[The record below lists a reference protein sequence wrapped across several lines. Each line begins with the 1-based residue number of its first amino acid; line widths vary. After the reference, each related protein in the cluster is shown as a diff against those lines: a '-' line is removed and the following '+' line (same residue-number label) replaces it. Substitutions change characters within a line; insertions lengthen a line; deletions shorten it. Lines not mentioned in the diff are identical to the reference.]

1 MLRVQKYSPGDE
13 QLFVRN
19 MSRII

>member
-1 MLRVQKYSPGDE
+1 MLRVQKQLPVDD

-19 MSRII
+19 M

>member
-1 MLRVQKYSPGDE
+1 MYRPDDDE

-19 MSRII
+19 MSRVI

>member
-1 MLRVQKYSPGDE
+1 LYRTPGDE

-19 MSRII
+19 VSRIN